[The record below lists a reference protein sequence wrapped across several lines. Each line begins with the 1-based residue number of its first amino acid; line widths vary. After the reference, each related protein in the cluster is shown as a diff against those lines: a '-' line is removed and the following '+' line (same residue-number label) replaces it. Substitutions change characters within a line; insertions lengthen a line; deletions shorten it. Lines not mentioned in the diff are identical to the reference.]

1 MSIEPVIETMTGA
14 DLFAAIDLEAEIFS
28 ESDRWSES
36 MLTEELTRPD
46 RLYLGAFADKQLVA
60 MIGVRIALD
69 TDLMTVGVRPDWQ
82 GRGLASWL
90 LQEMLQTLR
99 RVRIIAP
106 NHFFIAEADWQ
117 PPREKG
123 AIEKSM
129 RRVQRILLE
138 VRASNEP
145 AIRLYESNGFQH
157 VGRISRYYHRPEED
171 ALVMEYT
178 FSSDEA

>member
-1 MSIEPVIETMTGA
+1 MTGA

-90 LQEMLQTLR
+90 LQEISIRYAARNLC
-99 RVRIIAP
+99 P
-106 NHFFIAEADWQ
+106 NHFIAEADWHH
-117 PPREKG
+117 PEKRRNR
-123 AIEKSM
+123 KSV
-129 RRVQRILLE
+129 RRVH
-138 VRASNEP
+138 P
-145 AIRLYESNGFQH
+145 A
-157 VGRISRYYHRPEED
+157 
-171 ALVMEYT
+171 
-178 FSSDEA
+178 